1 MVCCQIVRLCLVTE
15 GSVEPRTCN
24 ASKMMMMV
32 MMMMMTT
39 MPMSMMLMVMMAMV
53 LVVDEEKAGR

>member
-24 ASKMMMMV
+24 ASKMMMMMMVV
-32 MMMMMTT
+32 MMT
-39 MPMSMMLMVMMAMV
+39 MSMMLMVMMAMV
-53 LVVDEEKAGR
+53 LVVDEDKAGR

>member
-24 ASKMMMMV
+24 ASKMMMM
-32 MMMMMTT
+32 MMMMV
-39 MPMSMMLMVMMAMV
+39 VMMAMV
-53 LVVDEEKAGR
+53 LVVDEDKAGR